1 MTIPVFSGRSRR
13 TAENSGMHEDWG
25 GRDMKKEHQEKV
37 TRTARSPA
45 EKREYRPVR
54 LMRVGKARQL
64 VQGRTHGKYADAY
77 SGYYWEG

>member
-1 MTIPVFSGRSRR
+1 
-13 TAENSGMHEDWG
+13 
-25 GRDMKKEHQEKV
+25 MKKEHQEKV